1 MPVQFKILGELQIL
15 NWILILISEMY
26 SYLRIPWCTPRSLSY
41 TKEFRLFKFRST
53 SIWYTVIFLKVSFLL
68 ALHNPWV
75 EDIGVTDTSALGVQQ
90 YCELTK
96 FAQSF
101 DKRWNFFT
109 TSWRARLLQSCQL
122 TAKLGTICEKTQGVL
137 TYCFRKVSKQPC
149 QQISNKRLFRF
160 PLVRSNLYIS

>member
-1 MPVQFKILGELQIL
+1 ML
-15 NWILILISEMY
+15 NCILILIFKMY
-26 SYLRIPWCTPRSLSY
+26 SYLQIPWCTPYAVCLLQKSLDY
-41 TKEFRLFKFRST
+41 LGLVAQIFNYL
-53 SIWYTVIFLKVSFLL
+53 WYTVIFLKVSFLL

-149 QQISNKRLFRF
+149 QQISDKRLFRF